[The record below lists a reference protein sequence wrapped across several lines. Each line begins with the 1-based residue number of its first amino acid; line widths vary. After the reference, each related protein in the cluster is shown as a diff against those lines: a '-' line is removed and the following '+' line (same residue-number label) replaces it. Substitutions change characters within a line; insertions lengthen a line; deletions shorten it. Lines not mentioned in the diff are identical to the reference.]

1 MRYLSACQP
10 CCPVITTGRPPSET
24 EISRALFA
32 AQLLRDRAY
41 GVNTITAAAIVT
53 NVTRPAVKAALLI
66 LQAEADL
73 LATDVLERRVSL
85 LEAGKVVR
93 IPRPLITTYKAA
105 DRNDRAALGE
115 VVGVDE
121 LFDEVVA
128 PSLI

>member
-1 MRYLSACQP
+1 MCVISQHVNRAVRYHDGQAPKRNKNL
-10 CCPVITTGRPPSET
+10 
-24 EISRALFA
+24 RALFA

-93 IPRPLITTYKAA
+93 IRAQLITTYKAA